1 MPKNTTQRIID
12 SARGVSGSGGTVVYA
27 GSSGGGSV
35 TGDYVPITR
44 AVLAGAGLAVS
55 PADGVLDE
63 DLTLSL
69 AASAAGAGLSY
80 IAGVLA
86 VVPGEGLEIETDA
99 IGLAASVAGAALS
112 YNAGV
117 LAVVPGEGLE
127 IETDAI
133 GLAATV
139 AGSGLAYAAG
149 VLNVGVSGLGL
160 GVGADAVTLTSSNNP
175 GAAAS
180 ILASSAAGLLTLY
193 NGMFTQAAQSAATFA
208 SGFAGSGWR
217 ADFGITT
224 AARASMETDDLTVRG
239 RMRVYELLIQQI
251 RATNGSVFV
260 SSASKVVSTT
270 ASSNPLWTV
279 NGSQLKFNGSNATL
293 TTTLYTINTAAA
305 GDTARELYHGF
316 LYGDLIRCQQVQW
329 NGSSFAGVILS
340 NLEVTKVTNLYT
352 YQGTLVSGDAPA
364 TGYDYV
370 RVGNSVD
377 TSRQGAI
384 YLTSDDAAAPF
395 IDIVDGIT
403 SHAAWNTPGAIKV
416 RVGKLT
422 GISDAAF
429 GGTLDGYGIYASRA
443 YIKGKIVVTGGNLGG
458 LAAADVNANTT
469 QILGGRITTGSLA
482 AICADLGTVTA
493 GSIVVGSTNKLW
505 LNDASDGVLAV
516 GGSTKAAAPFHV
528 SAAGHLDATDAT
540 FGDLNIDTAGAY
552 VDAPNVT
559 YGLATSGYKF
569 KYGGGVAAGLSATYD
584 GLNAALY
591 VDNNA
596 SGTNGDT
603 PKYNIGS
610 TLLLRSMANGA
621 GKAATAGVRAIHGA
635 TSTILELTNDGT
647 SRTVKFY
654 GTALTMND
662 NTVWHAANDGASSGL
677 DADLLDG
684 NHASAFAVASNPTFA
699 SYVRLTSIS
708 TPTFPNGG
716 TEIYLTSGNRLV
728 IAYYNGTNIKYRWL
742 NLAGTDAAW
751 NYQLDGTPPA

>member
-1 MPKNTTQRIID
+1 MPKNTAQRIID
-12 SARGVSGSGGTVVYA
+12 SARGVSGSGGAVVYT
-27 GSSGGGSV
+27 GGGGGGGGV
-35 TGDYVPITR
+35 TDHGALTGLGDDDHTQYHNDTRGDARYVPLARLVATGDGLTGG
-44 AVLAGAGLAVS
+44 GALT
-55 PADGVLDE
+55 ADR
-63 DLTLSL
+63 TLSL
-69 AASAAGAGLSY
+69 AS
-80 IAGVLA
+80 
-86 VVPGEGLEIETDA
+86 
-99 IGLAASVAGAALS
+99 SVAGAALS
-112 YNAGV
+112 YTAGV

-139 AGSGLAYAAG
+139 AGNGLAYAAG

-160 GVGADAVTLTSSNNP
+160 GVGADAVTLASSNSP

-193 NGMFTQAAQSAATFA
+193 NGMFTQAAGSEATFA

-217 ADFGITT
+217 ADYGITT

-260 SSASKVVSTT
+260 SSASKVVSATS
-270 ASSNPLWTV
+270 SSNPAWNV
-279 NGSQLKFNGSNATL
+279 NGSRLTLNGSNATL
-293 TTTLYTINTAAA
+293 TCTLYTINTAAA
-305 GDTARELYHGF
+305 GDTSKELYHGF

-340 NLEVTKVTNLYT
+340 NLEVTGVTNLYT
-352 YQGTLVSGDAPA
+352 YQGAFVNGDAPA

-377 TSRQGAI
+377 PSRQGSI

-403 SHAAWNTPGAIKV
+403 SHSDWNTPGAIKV

-443 YIKGKIVVTGGNLGG
+443 YIKGKIVVTGGDLGG
-458 LAAADVNANTT
+458 LAAADVNAGTT
-469 QILGGRITTGSLA
+469 QIAGGRITTGSLA

-493 GSIVVGSTNKLW
+493 GSIVVGSANKLW
-505 LNDASDGVLAV
+505 LNDAADGVLAV

-540 FGDLNIDTAGAY
+540 FGDLNIDTSGAY
-552 VDAPNVT
+552 VDAYAGL
-559 YGLATSGYKF
+559 YGLTTSGYKF
-569 KYGGGVAAGLSATYD
+569 KYGGDVAAGTSATYD
-584 GLNAALY
+584 GSTAALY
-591 VDNNA
+591 LDNNA
-596 SGTNGDT
+596 SGSDGST
-603 PKYNIGS
+603 PKYNINS

-621 GKAATAGVRAIHGA
+621 GKVSTVGLRAIYGA
-635 TSTILELTNDGT
+635 TSTILELANDGT
-647 SRTVKFY
+647 NQ
-654 GTALTMND
+654 TAKIYADTLTFND
-662 NTVWHAANDGASSGL
+662 NTIWHAANDGASSGL

-684 NHASAFAVASNPTFA
+684 NHATAFAVASNPTFA
-699 SYVRLTSIS
+699 SYVRLTSY
-708 TPTFPNGG
+708 TPTIPTDGAVL
-716 TEIYLTSGNRLV
+716 YMTSGARFV
-728 IAYYNGTNIKYRWL
+728 IAYKSGSDIKYRWL
-742 NLAGTDAAW
+742 NLGGTDASW
-751 NYQLDGTPPA
+751 NYQLNGTPPA